1 MNEYNVPDFP
11 DYCVTEDGV
20 IISYREDQ
28 PKRKNPTRK
37 RKVLKSSLKKPK
49 NNYGV
54 KLSNET
60 EARQILLQKIVA
72 AAKYGRWPKDFE
84 EVRHRDGDR
93 CNNAMSN
100 VELGDHL
107 NNIIDC
113 LELGARQT
121 TPEYLDLAIARLM
134 DLRASM
140 E

>member
-1 MNEYNVPDFP
+1 MKEYNVPDFP
-11 DYCVTEDGV
+11 DYFVNEDGV

-54 KLSNET
+54 KLTNDT

-72 AAKYGRWPKDFE
+72 AAKYARWPEDFE

-93 CNNAMSN
+93 CNNEMSN
-100 VELGDHL
+100 IELGDHL